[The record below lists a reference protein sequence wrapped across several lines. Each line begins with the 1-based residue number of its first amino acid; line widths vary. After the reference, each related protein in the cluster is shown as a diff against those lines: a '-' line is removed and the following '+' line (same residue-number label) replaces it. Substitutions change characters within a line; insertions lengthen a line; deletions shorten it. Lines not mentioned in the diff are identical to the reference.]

1 MAFTAT
7 VTMTLSPLSPVVTL
21 PTHLIHLAQIILG
34 GKSTAELSVSSKLQI
49 LLEIKLCFDKSFFKF
64 SKNAFTFHN

>member
-7 VTMTLSPLSPVVTL
+7 VAVTLSSLSPAVTF
-21 PTHLIHLAQIILG
+21 PSCLIHLAQIILG
-34 GKSTAELSVSSKLQI
+34 GTSTVELPFSSKLQI
-49 LLEIKLCFDKSFFKF
+49 LSEIKLCLDKSFFKF